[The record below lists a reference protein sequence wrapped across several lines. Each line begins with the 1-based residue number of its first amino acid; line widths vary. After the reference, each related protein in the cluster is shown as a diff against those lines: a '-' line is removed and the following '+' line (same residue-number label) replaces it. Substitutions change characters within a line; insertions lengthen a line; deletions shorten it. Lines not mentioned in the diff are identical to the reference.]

1 MEHNYL
7 KISDI
12 GKVITGKTPSTEDA
26 SNFDGKYPFITPS
39 DIKTYSEK
47 YLLDTERTLSDLG
60 ADTLKGNILPKNTIC
75 FVCIGSTIGKMCMT
89 NCESFTNQQ
98 INSLIPFPEYDSSF
112 IFYILRYVKSYFQS
126 IGGGTGS
133 GKGIVNKTVFSK
145 TKLDIPFNLETQK
158 IIAEILSSYDSLIE
172 LNTKRI
178 KTLEQMTENLY
189 KEWFVRFRFPGHENA
204 EFENGIPKGWEV
216 KRLEDFCYVT
226 DGTHD
231 TPSPTSDGFPLI
243 TGKHIS
249 DGDINFDEAY
259 LISEEDHKKISK
271 RSGLAS
277 GDILFSNIGTVGKC
291 CIVNY
296 DREFS
301 VKNVI
306 IFKLSKMYK
315 SLFLYHALNS
325 SSMQELFQA
334 QTNGASQQ
342 FVGLTFMRRFKLL
355 IPPESILQCF
365 YNKISDTYTLETSLK
380 RLNKNL
386 IKQRDLLLPR
396 LMSGK
401 LEV

>member
-1 MEHNYL
+1 METKKYRLKEVL
-7 KISDI
+7 KIGN
-12 GKVITGKTPSTEDA
+12 GKDHSSLGEGIIPVYGSGGFMRNVDSFLYDGESVLLPRKGSLSNIQYVTGKFWTVDTCYYTKIDNTIVDPYFLFILLKSLDLSGFDSGASIPSMT
-26 SNFDGKYPFITPS
+26 S
-39 DIKTYSEK
+39 KTY
-47 YLLDTERTLSDLG
+47 YG
-60 ADTLKGNILPKNTIC
+60 LK
-75 FVCIGSTIGKMCMT
+75 V
-89 NCESFTNQQ
+89 
-98 INSLIPFPEYDSSF
+98 
-112 IFYILRYVKSYFQS
+112 
-126 IGGGTGS
+126 
-133 GKGIVNKTVFSK
+133 
-145 TKLDIPFNLETQK
+145 DIPNIETQK
-158 IIAEILSSYDSLIE
+158 KIASYIKKYDSLIE

-178 KTLEQMTENLY
+178 KTLEQMAENLY

-355 IPPESILQCF
+355 IPSESVLQCF
-365 YNKISDTYTLETSLK
+365 YNTISDTYTLETSLK